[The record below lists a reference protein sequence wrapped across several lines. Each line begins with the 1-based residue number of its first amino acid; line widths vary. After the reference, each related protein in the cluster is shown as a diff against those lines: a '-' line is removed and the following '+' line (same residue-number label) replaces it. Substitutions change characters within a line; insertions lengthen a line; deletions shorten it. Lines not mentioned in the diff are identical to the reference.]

1 MQLVMIF
8 LNIMAQKPI
17 RTAKNQAELNL
28 AQEII
33 MQRLVGYINERRIRT
48 EQFCYVVRAW

>member
-1 MQLVMIF
+1 MIF

-17 RTAKNQAELNL
+17 RTAKNRAELNL

-33 MQRLVGYINERRIRT
+33 IQRLVGYINERRIRT

>member
-1 MQLVMIF
+1 MIF

>member
-8 LNIMAQKPI
+8 LNIMAQKPV
-17 RTAKNQAELNL
+17 RTAKNRAELNL

>member
-17 RTAKNQAELNL
+17 RTAKNRAELNL